1 MTDKWFKLED
11 KGEKVHEMWENQ
23 ETGERLAVEEFED
36 GTWDIFHRDLV
47 ENFDT
52 PQEAVERAKEVMD
65 KRP

>member
-1 MTDKWFKLED
+1 
-11 KGEKVHEMWENQ
+11 MWENQ